1 MITQTN
7 LFHKTPSSSFAPF
20 FHFKFEPHPFNYI
33 KYPRTYFPLKP
44 IKSSQSPINLTPK
57 ISSLHSIKP
66 FVISEWE
73 NILKGWLCSAVS
85 VYSLSKI
92 VPRVGQFS
100 TLVSRGGVVGLRQEG
115 LKIGGLFLVLVVV
128 SYWQQ
133 AFLWDAALN
142 CVYKIRVHVF
152 DRVLERDLVF
162 FESGNGVSSGDIAY
176 RITAEASEVADTI
189 YALLNVSE
197 N

>member
-1 MITQTN
+1 M
-7 LFHKTPSSSFAPF
+7 
-20 FHFKFEPHPFNYI
+20 
-33 KYPRTYFPLKP
+33 
-44 IKSSQSPINLTPK
+44 
-57 ISSLHSIKP
+57 
-66 FVISEWE
+66 
-73 NILKGWLCSAVS
+73 
-85 VYSLSKI
+85 YSLSKI

-189 YALLNVSE
+189 YALLNTIVPSTLQLSAMATQMLV
-197 N
+197 NSPMLSLISVLQSCR